1 MANLINTAI
10 SGLKL
15 SQLALSV
22 TGQNIVNAN
31 TEGYS
36 RQSVVAATASAQKT
50 TAGYLGNGVL
60 AVDIKRNTQQFLV
73 DQVSRDISVLSN
85 FDTYLNNISQMDS
98 LLANPNSSL
107 STTLDNFFG
116 ALNEA
121 SNDPASLLGRQLL
134 LTQTQLLTQ
143 GFQTL
148 EARLMTQNSAINS
161 QFDALAGNVSTLAKE
176 IANLNDVIANTVS
189 VSGAQL
195 PNDLLDQRDQLVRDL
210 SALVDVDVTRQGD
223 ETIDVFIAEGQGL
236 VIGST
241 AREVVSVAGPA
252 ESDRRELAF
261 VAGNISRVITRQ
273 VTGGEIG
280 GLIRF
285 REDALDP
292 ALNALGRITLA
303 VTDGLNQQQ
312 VLGIDLEGK
321 LGSRIFTDIN
331 DPKLMQN
338 RVLAD
343 IGNKLPKDRVLS
355 VHIDDVSQLQAS
367 DYQMKFEGLGNQYS
381 IVRESDGKLMVEGVL
396 SKLPLQISMDGF
408 TLTLESGSFQSGDKF
423 SILPTKT
430 GISDIDVQITRPEAF
445 AFASPIRTQLGA
457 GNSGGAFIMP
467 GVVHDISTSAFTSQ
481 PGELSPPIMIR
492 FTSPTTYDV
501 LDYSDP
507 ANPVSLQPPLNNQVY
522 APGSLQEIFP
532 GDPGGTTVSSAGSAV
547 ARINLDETHNGYQQE
562 LLTFNTIDP
571 LTGYSAEQHLLIEQN
586 QSAQEIARQLS
597 QLSGVKANAFSQ
609 LQLYNFVSDGVGA
622 PLTLSLNGVDL
633 SDPAFIAEG
642 ENTPQTIPDPL
653 TVDFLRDRINA
664 SGALQQLGI
673 RASSDGEYLTVRS
686 STGVDLRVEVG
697 GNAGDSVAVRD
708 GDLRSVTGR
717 KNLSFG
723 MEVGVSSGFNI
734 DLGSGKWY
742 VPLTPGSYAA
752 NDIAESVQADVDAAL
767 GAGVVEVALSAEGR
781 LTFHS
786 VGDRR
791 TVKISDVSMN
801 DPIGLAPVRISG
813 PDVGAVAA
821 VLANGLDANEAYDF
835 TAANASSFLLV
846 VDGIYAG
853 NITLNKNYAADSAST
868 IAADIQAQIDA
879 ATGLNGL
886 AGHVNV
892 DVDASGALRFSSVT
906 KGELAKVSIAANAAA
921 QGLIKSGTALGEDT
935 GGSNAALV
943 GNTSLA
949 NGFDF
954 DLAGPHRFNI
964 AVDGHDPVAVQLTG
978 SSTLPAV
985 FTGTQNIA
993 SGIDFSAG
1001 AHSFAVS
1008 VNGAVAVTIDLAGVN
1023 TALASGP
1030 NDLSPA
1036 GILTHVQGRL
1046 DAALGAGVV
1055 SAGIDSNGFLT
1066 LTTSEKG
1073 DSVGL
1078 VINNVVGGA
1087 LAMLPAGGGTAA
1099 GNETGA
1105 AGVAGIIR
1113 DAINTALAGQGID
1126 PIRVGVSPQ
1135 GTLTLDSNTYGAGSA
1150 LSISEVTG
1158 TYGALFASSA
1168 KGEANSNVFTV
1179 GGTLDV
1185 QLAAHTQLSS
1195 SRRDGLFGAQPKA
1208 LSNYLGFQVSI
1219 GSGLGSEGAPQAGDT
1234 FLISY
1239 NTDGTADNRNGVA
1252 MANLNTDNTL
1262 ANGKLT
1268 YQGAYGQLVEN
1279 TGVLTSQARLSQQAS
1294 ETLLRQSMDSLQGV
1308 AGVNIEEEA
1317 ARLIQF
1323 EQHYNAS
1330 ARLISMAKEL
1340 FDTIVNI

>member
-107 STTLDNFFG
+107 STTLENFFG

-121 SNDPASLLGRQLL
+121 ANDPASLLGRQLL

-176 IANLNDVIANTVS
+176 IANLNDAIANTVS
-189 VSGAQL
+189 VAGAQL

-223 ETIDVFIAEGQGL
+223 ETVDVFIAEGQGL

-261 VAGNISRVITRQ
+261 VAGNISRVISNQ

-303 VTDGLNQQQ
+303 VADGLNQQQ
-312 VLGIDLEGK
+312 MLGIDLEGK

-355 VHIDDVSQLQAS
+355 VHIDDVGQLQAS

-381 IVRESDGKLMVEGVL
+381 IVRESDGKLMAEGVL
-396 SKLPLQISMDGF
+396 TKLPLQISMDGF

-430 GISDIDVQITRPEAF
+430 GISDINVQITRPEAF

-457 GNSGGAFIMP
+457 GNSGGAFILP
-467 GVVHDISTSAFTSQ
+467 GVVHDINTSAFTSN

-492 FTSPTTYDV
+492 FTSATTYDV

-507 ANPVSLQPPLNNQVY
+507 ANPVSLQPPLNNQIY

-532 GDPGGTTVSSAGSAV
+532 NDPGGSTVSTTGSSA
-547 ARINLDETHNGYQQE
+547 ARINSGETHNGYQQE

-571 LTGYSAEQHLLIEQN
+571 LTGYAAEQHLLIEQN
-586 QSAQEIARQLS
+586 QSAQNIARQLS
-597 QLSGVKANAFSQ
+597 QLSGVKANASSQ
-609 LQLYNFVSDGVGA
+609 LQLYDFVSDGVGV
-622 PLTLSLNGVDL
+622 PLTLRLNGVDL
-633 SDPAFIAEG
+633 SDPGFIAQG
-642 ENTPQTIPDPL
+642 ENVPQTVPDPL

-673 RASSDGEYLTVRS
+673 SASSDGEYLTVRS
-686 STGVDLRVEVG
+686 STGVDLQVEVG

-717 KNLSFG
+717 NNLSFG

-791 TVKISDVSMN
+791 AVKISDVSMN

-813 PDVGAVAA
+813 PDVGPVAA

-835 TAANASSFLLV
+835 TATNATFLLV

-906 KGELAKVSIAANAAA
+906 KGELAKVSIAANSTA
-921 QGLIKSGTALGEDT
+921 QGLIKSGTQLGQDT
-935 GGSNAALV
+935 GGSNAVLV
-943 GNTSLA
+943 GNASLA

-954 DLAGPHRFNI
+954 DVGGPHSFNI
-964 AVDGHDPVAVQLTG
+964 AVDGHDPVAVNLTG
-978 SSTLPAV
+978 SSALPAV

-1001 AHSFAVS
+1001 AHSFALS

-1023 TALASGP
+1023 TALALNP
-1030 NDLSPA
+1030 DDVSPA
-1036 GILTHVQGRL
+1036 GILTHVQARL

-1055 SAGIDSNGFLT
+1055 TAGIDSNNFLT
-1066 LTTSEKG
+1066 LTTTEKG
-1073 DSVGL
+1073 DSASL

-1087 LAMLPAGGGTAA
+1087 LSMLPAGGGNVA
-1099 GNETGA
+1099 GNESGA
-1105 AGVAGIIR
+1105 VGVAGIIR

-1135 GTLTLDSNTYGAGSA
+1135 GTLTLDSNTYGAASA
-1150 LSISEVTG
+1150 LSVSEVSG

-1168 KGEANSNVFTV
+1168 KGEANNNVFTV

-1185 QLAAHTQLSS
+1185 QLAANTQISS

-1208 LSNYLGFQVSI
+1208 ISNYLGFQVSI

-1252 MANLNTDNTL
+1252 MANLNTDSTL